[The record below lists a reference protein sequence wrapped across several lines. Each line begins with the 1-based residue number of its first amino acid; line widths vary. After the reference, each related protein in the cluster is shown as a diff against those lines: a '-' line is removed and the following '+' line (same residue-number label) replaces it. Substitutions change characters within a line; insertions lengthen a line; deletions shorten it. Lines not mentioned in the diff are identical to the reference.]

1 MHVHLATSF
10 LFALAAAA
18 PAAQSA
24 QIAAA
29 PAPCK
34 PGISFASLLA
44 AVDVGSG
51 DARLHID
58 KLYAICLP
66 PPAAPSTSNYAYS
79 PDEGGK
85 LASSVKDDSGQT
97 MATYVWYAEN
107 IGGLWELSQY
117 KVLGGYDGSKPL
129 APGRYTL
136 EFSADGVPFYR
147 FPFAVAA
154 ADNDD
159 PYQAP
164 GKRFF
169 IEGPWNEFA
178 DVFYQRND
186 PESSLQFSAWVQ
198 DRRTHPPLKTTPFT
212 LTLLRLSD
220 GTTLGAESGELK
232 ADRQWRKLDLDLHPP
247 GNANEFLRAKA
258 LLAQDGAYRF
268 DLRIGDTPYGS
279 YPFTVAGGTIALQGR
294 QLESA
299 EPSTRIVD
307 YIYGGRYRSW
317 WLPRRGDA
325 ALSP

>member
-1 MHVHLATSF
+1 MHAHLATSF
-10 LFALAAAA
+10 LYALAAAA
-18 PAAQSA
+18 PAAPSA
-24 QIAAA
+24 QIAAT
-29 PAPCK
+29 APCK

-44 AVDVGSG
+44 AVDIGSG

-66 PPAAPSTSNYAYS
+66 PPAAPSTSNYGYS

-85 LASSVKDDSGQT
+85 LASSVKDESGQV

-107 IGGLWELSQY
+107 ISGLWELSQY
-117 KVLGGYDGSKPL
+117 KVLGGYENTKPL
-129 APGRYTL
+129 VPGRYTL

-159 PYQAP
+159 PYQPP
-164 GKRFF
+164 GKRYF
-169 IEGPWNEFA
+169 IEGPWNEYGNL
-178 DVFYQRND
+178 FYQRND
-186 PESSLQFSAWVQ
+186 PESSLQFTAWVQ
-198 DRRTHPPLKTTPFT
+198 DRRTHPPQQTTPFA
-212 LTLLRLSD
+212 LTLVRVGD
-220 GTTLGAESGELK
+220 GKTLGSEQGELRT
-232 ADRQWRKLDLDLHPP
+232 DRQWRKLDLDLHPP
-247 GNANEFLRAKA
+247 GNPNEFLKAKA

-268 DLRIGDTPYGS
+268 ELRIADKPYGT

-294 QLESA
+294 QLEST
-299 EPSTRIVD
+299 EPTTRIVD
-307 YIYGGRYRSW
+307 YLYGGRYRSW